1 MNKEIL
7 NKIISS
13 QLRNRKMLAVLLDP
27 DACSEKH
34 LQQTLTVLKTH
45 TPDFVFVGGSHIQ
58 SSVDKLIKTLKA
70 ELKTDIILFPGNSS
84 QFSDKCDALLYLS
97 LLSGRNPEFLIGQH
111 VNSAKAIKDSKV
123 EVISTAYLLIEGG
136 STSSVEYMSNTKPI
150 PHTKNEISVSTA
162 IAGELLGMQL
172 CYLEAGSGAKNP
184 VNPSMIKAVK
194 ANIEI
199 PILVGGGIRTLETLT
214 QAFDAGADIIVVG
227 NVFETKPNLIADFV
241 DAVKAYN
248 I

>member
-1 MNKEIL
+1 MP
-7 NKIISS
+7 
-13 QLRNRKMLAVLLDP
+13 RR
-27 DACSEKH
+27 
-34 LQQTLTVLKTH
+34 
-45 TPDFVFVGGSHIQ
+45 
-58 SSVDKLIKTLKA
+58 
-70 ELKTDIILFPGNSS
+70 
-84 QFSDKCDALLYLS
+84 
-97 LLSGRNPEFLIGQH
+97 R
-111 VNSAKAIKDSKV
+111 
-123 EVISTAYLLIEGG
+123 EGG
-136 STSSVEYMSNTKPI
+136 F
-150 PHTKNEISVSTA
+150 A
-162 IAGELLGMQL
+162 IDRAGRRLAPGRAQRL
-172 CYLEAGSGAKNP
+172 AGSGAKNP